1 MLCGVAGAVLLV
13 CCSPI
18 AGKRVLTDEQL
29 RQSQEDHVLELVPVV
44 GEDGESGEERDIII
58 PDVRR
63 SDVYADD
70 TVIGPLHLRFNGSSD
85 ERAMNACL
93 YPFAEALVGRLELPA
108 ASAPAPVE
116 AEAGAPAGEEAPDS
130 GSEREELQLTAR
142 YRVELLDI
150 ITEITELDAP
160 PHFYRYGRARF
171 DRTGRR
177 ALFPLLLTS
186 SRNSSVAQVVC
197 EFSDEQWQVL
207 GFAIDI
213 NELQSTPA
221 QARPLFNPL
230 ARDETGS
237 GG

>member
-1 MLCGVAGAVLLV
+1 ML
-13 CCSPI
+13 
-18 AGKRVLTDEQL
+18 D
-29 RQSQEDHVLELVPVV
+29 LVPVV
-44 GEDGESGEERDIII
+44 GEIVEADGERDIII
-58 PDVRR
+58 PEVRR
-63 SDVYADD
+63 GDVHADD
-70 TVIGPLHLRFNGSSD
+70 TVIGALHLRFDGSSD

-93 YPFAEALVGRLELPA
+93 YPFAEALVGRLELPSSSA
-108 ASAPAPVE
+108 AAETGSDDAVAAPETEVLAEEEAPVE
-116 AEAGAPAGEEAPDS
+116 EETPAGEEVAAEEETPDS
-130 GSEREELQLTAR
+130 GSESEGEGGLQLAAR

-150 ITEITELDAP
+150 IAEIAALDAP

-197 EFSDEQWQVL
+197 EFTDEQWQVL

-213 NELQSTPA
+213 NELQSTPTEE
-221 QARPLFNPL
+221 RPLFNPL
-230 ARDETGS
+230 ARDGTSS

>member
-1 MLCGVAGAVLLV
+1 MRRG
-13 CCSPI
+13 
-18 AGKRVLTDEQL
+18 
-29 RQSQEDHVLELVPVV
+29 
-44 GEDGESGEERDIII
+44 
-58 PDVRR
+58 DVH
-63 SDVYADD
+63 ADD
-70 TVIGPLHLRFNGSSD
+70 TVIGALHLRFDGSSD

-93 YPFAEALVGRLELPA
+93 YPFAEALVGRLELPSSVAGA
-108 ASAPAPVE
+108 AETGSDDA
-116 AEAGAPAGEEAPDS
+116 AEAGSDDAAAAAEEDVLTGEEALAEEEAPTEEETADS
-130 GSEREELQLTAR
+130 SSSDEDDGGLQLAAR

-197 EFSDEQWQVL
+197 EFTDEQWQVL

-213 NELQSTPA
+213 NELQSTPTEE
-221 QARPLFNPL
+221 RPLFNPL
-230 ARDETGS
+230 ARDGTSS